1 MDRLNTRNILKRKK
15 HKLEG
20 IREYNWRNINILHWA
35 SWADYIEYMGLTSHM
50 IRQCGTIPNTLTAP
64 RLPAEQA
71 WCRPIAG
78 PLGAYSNNYYS
89 EIFSNLTLN

>member
-1 MDRLNTRNILKRKK
+1 
-15 HKLEG
+15 
-20 IREYNWRNINILHWA
+20 
-35 SWADYIEYMGLTSHM
+35 MGLTSHM

-78 PLGAYSNNYYS
+78 PLGAYSNRFCK
-89 EIFSNLTLN
+89 IPKG